1 MGIFNRSRV
10 YGLNESVSPVTEGEF
25 HETFE
30 VVGESDLS
38 YECSVFCAGIQ
49 EASNQWSME
58 MGLDELDYAQT
69 FGEELVYES
78 ENGAEANKKNGGKLK
93 AFFAGI
99 IAAIKKFFGKIK
111 TKIVTFFSKLS
122 GKAKAMATTAASAE
136 KAAGKAMAAKR
147 AAQASET
154 QRSEA
159 AKAIENEMVYPYSE
173 EILDIDGWKDMVDIG
188 PFKDTFD
195 EFFGILADIDS
206 KAMANRAK
214 AINDKSH
221 GNELPTGTTGSKPM
235 SADDLKDWA
244 KDANKAD
251 ERSAE
256 AKEKALKR
264 AEKTKYTDAE
274 VSGGSDRYDTQ
285 RLDAFSKEWIENSK
299 LGEKILAMFCGAK
312 AGKAGSVNMG
322 LEYFGNYLAS
332 FYRRG
337 NGSGDSLHGSKG
349 DESAKIK
356 LGNIIDSIPASKA
369 WTYETMSAN
378 YEKMTSTNAVKS
390 LQACCDKS
398 EREIEAQ
405 LKRFEKEAGRFEG
418 TAVISVV
425 QKGLTNAS
433 SYVTRGCSE
442 FVQACV
448 GYSQELNI
456 VYNKFLAALAK
467 VEAKGNKGAAEG
479 GKPEEKKEDKAKN
492 ESYSFMSAFSSI
504 C

>member
-10 YGLNESVSPVTEGEF
+10 YGLNESVAPVTEGEF

-78 ENGAEANKKNGGKLK
+78 DNGTEANKKNGGKLK

-111 TKIVTFFSKLS
+111 TKIMTFFSKLG

-147 AAQASET
+147 ASQASEA
-154 QRSEA
+154 QRAEA
-159 AKAIENEMVYPYSE
+159 AKAIENEKVYPYSE
-173 EILDIDGWKDMVDIG
+173 EILDIDGWKEMVDIG

-206 KAMANRAK
+206 KAMEKRAK
-214 AINDKSH
+214 AINDKPH
-221 GNELPTGTTGSKPM
+221 GNDLPTGSKPM

-251 ERSAE
+251 ERNAE

-264 AEKTKYTDAE
+264 AEKNKYSDDE
-274 VSGGSDRYDTQ
+274 VKNSADKYDNQ
-285 RLDAFSKEWIENSK
+285 RLDTFSKEWIENGK
-299 LGEKILAMFCGAK
+299 LGEKILSMFCGAK
-312 AGKAGSVNMG
+312 AGTAGSTNMG
-322 LEYFGNYLAS
+322 VDFFGRYLAS

-337 NGSGDSLHGSKG
+337 NGTGNSLDGNKP
-349 DESAKIK
+349 DENAKIK
-356 LGNIIDSIPASKA
+356 LGNIVDDINAGKA
-369 WTYETMSAN
+369 WTYDTMSAN
-378 YEKMTSTNAVKS
+378 YEKISSTNAVSS
-390 LQACCDKS
+390 LKACLDKS

-418 TAVISVV
+418 TAVISAT
-425 QKGLTNAS
+425 QRGLTNAS
-433 SYVTRGCSE
+433 QYVTRGCTE
-442 FVQACV
+442 FVNACV

-467 VEAKGNKGAAEG
+467 VEAKGNKGAAEAE
-479 GKPEEKKEDKAKN
+479 KPEEKKEDKAKN

>member
-25 HETFE
+25 HECFE
-30 VVGESDLS
+30 IVGESDLS

-58 MGLDELDYAQT
+58 IGLDELDYAQT

-122 GKAKAMATTAASAE
+122 GKAKAIATTAGSAE

-147 AAQASET
+147 AAQASEA
-154 QRSEA
+154 QRAEA
-159 AKAIENEMVYPYSE
+159 AKAIENEMVYPYSA
-173 EILDIDGWKDMVDIG
+173 EILDIDGWKEMVDIG
-188 PFKDTFD
+188 PFKDAFD
-195 EFFGILADIDS
+195 QFFGILADID
-206 KAMANRAK
+206 
-214 AINDKSH
+214 DKISLTA
-221 GNELPTGTTGSKPM
+221 GRNKPI
-235 SADDLKDWA
+235 SGDDLSDWA
-244 KDANKAD
+244 SGNRVKPKEDDKAKDDKKGKD
-251 ERSAE
+251 DKKEKEEE
-256 AKEKALKR
+256 AKKPR
-264 AEKTKYTDAE
+264 NYTDDE
-274 VSGGSDRYDTQ
+274 VRGGADAYDKQ
-285 RLDAFSKEWIENSK
+285 RLDAFSKEWIENGR
-299 LGEKILAMFCGAK
+299 LGESILSMFCGAK
-312 AGKAGSVNMG
+312 AGTGRLTNQSV
-322 LEYFGNYLAS
+322 EYFGNFLAS

-337 NGSGDSLHGSKG
+337 DGKGDSLKG
-349 DESAKIK
+349 NKPNENAKIK
-356 LGNIIDSIPASKA
+356 LGNIVDSINSSKA
-369 WTYETMSAN
+369 WTYDTMSAN
-378 YEKMTSTNAVKS
+378 YEKIASTNAVRS

-418 TAVISVV
+418 TAVIATA
-425 QKGLTNAS
+425 QRGLTNAS
-433 SYVTRGCSE
+433 QYVMRGCSE

-456 VYNKFLAALAK
+456 VYNKFLSALAK
-467 VEAKGNKGAAEG
+467 VEAKAAPAAGE
-479 GKPEEKKEDKAKN
+479 KTEDKKEEKKEDKAKN